1 MSETIEDIKKKL
13 SEAVSH
19 SKEWQSAMPPTW
31 EMVRELVVANNDL
44 QKEINRAKLAA
55 TIAVTQLN
63 LIT

>member
-1 MSETIEDIKKKL
+1 MSEDIEDIKKKL

-19 SKEWQSAMPPTW
+19 SKEWKEEHPPTW
-31 EMVRELVVANNDL
+31 GMIRELVVVNKYL

-55 TIAVTQLN
+55 TMAVTQLN